1 MENFEYSKFGYKLW
15 FLIRPIFRLI
25 FRISAEGIENVPREG
40 GCILAANHRSNL
52 DPFVLNTISPRPIF
66 FMAKHELFKIP
77 ILSWIIRKAGAIPVK
92 RTTRDIGALKKAIEL
107 VNNGYCIGIFPEGT
121 RAKPGQFRKP
131 QSGVG
136 LLVSKTS
143 GEVVPVRIE
152 GTDLVMPVGS
162 SFPKIWKSPIKIKFG
177 KPLKI
182 DKNKEYM
189 EIAEYIMEEIK
200 KL

>member
-131 QSGVG
+131 R
-136 LLVSKTS
+136 
-143 GEVVPVRIE
+143 VVL
-152 GTDLVMPVGS
+152 DFLY
-162 SFPKIWKSPIKIKFG
+162 PKHQEKLSP
-177 KPLKI
+177 L
-182 DKNKEYM
+182 E
-189 EIAEYIMEEIK
+189 
-200 KL
+200 